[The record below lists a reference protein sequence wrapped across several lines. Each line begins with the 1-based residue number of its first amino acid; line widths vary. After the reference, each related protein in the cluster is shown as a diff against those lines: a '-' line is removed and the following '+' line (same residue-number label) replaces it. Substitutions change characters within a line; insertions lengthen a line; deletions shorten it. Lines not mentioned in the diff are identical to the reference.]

1 MLGYSKMESAREVIE
16 RSEVNGELVFVTK
29 KYYDDNDN
37 LVFTEVYNKYDV
49 LIYDSFFGDY

>member
-37 LVFTEVYNKYDV
+37 LVFTAVYNKYDV
-49 LIYDSFFGDY
+49 LICDSFFGDY

>member
-37 LVFTEVYNKYDV
+37 LVFTAVYNKYDV
-49 LIYDSFFGDY
+49 LIYDSFFDDY

>member
-29 KYYDDNDN
+29 EYYYDNDN
-37 LVFTEVYNKYDV
+37 LVFTAVYNKYDV